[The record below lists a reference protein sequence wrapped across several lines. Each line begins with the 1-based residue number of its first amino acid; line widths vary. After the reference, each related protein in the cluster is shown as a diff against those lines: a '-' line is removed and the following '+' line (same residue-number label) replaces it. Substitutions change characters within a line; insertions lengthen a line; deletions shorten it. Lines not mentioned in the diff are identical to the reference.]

1 MCDYISPP
9 RNVITLRARESPSVL
24 REIPPD
30 IRTGI
35 HRLHLDGTLRALR
48 SRILDTGS
56 FRVSY
61 MGETE
66 TRRIRSFRARAAND
80 PA

>member
-30 IRTGI
+30 IRTGMLNAPFALGWDSKSI
-35 HRLHLDGTLRALR
+35 TFPDSGYGIFPRIIYGRNGNAQDTQFPRA
-48 SRILDTGS
+48 GC
-56 FRVSY
+56 
-61 MGETE
+61 
-66 TRRIRSFRARAAND
+66 
-80 PA
+80 